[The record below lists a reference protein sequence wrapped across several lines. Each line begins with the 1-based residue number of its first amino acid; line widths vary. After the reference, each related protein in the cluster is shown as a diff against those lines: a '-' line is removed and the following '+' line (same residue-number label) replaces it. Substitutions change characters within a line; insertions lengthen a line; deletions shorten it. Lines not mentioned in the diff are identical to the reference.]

1 MAYSRD
7 MHLHKWASQ
16 TVRLCLMEKKTKKT
30 WRLSSGVRLFSF
42 CFVLVCGNSRYPS
55 RSNCAVSRRQQR
67 RLPCFISVNALLS
80 DMMYADVHENICAA
94 APWHHKCPIGGVRRK
109 GHVIATYSVI
119 RRAECH
125 CIPGVT
131 SKMEK
136 KNSSLTSSFC
146 FVLCFALCG
155 NVCVRL
161 SAKSLSSHLSLLQT
175 LLTFVLLE
183 REGSDGISRR
193 PSRREGW
200 WRWRQL
206 REAGQMG
213 QGSRPCPTTP
223 PSRPSAS
230 LPLVFTLLLF
240 LYFFFLV
247 QVLL

>member
-7 MHLHKWASQ
+7 MHLHKWTSQ
-16 TVRLCLMEKKTKKT
+16 IVRLCLMEKKHSVYQVE
-30 WRLSSGVRLFSF
+30 WGFFF
-42 CFVLVCGNSRYPS
+42 CFVLACGNSRYPS
-55 RSNCAVSRRQQR
+55 RSSCAVSRREQS
-67 RLPCFISVNALLS
+67 RLPCFISANALLS
-80 DMMYADVHENICAA
+80 DMMYADVHENICTV
-94 APWHHKCPIGGVRRK
+94 APWHHKCPIGEVGRK

-125 CIPGVT
+125 YIPGVT

-136 KNSSLTSSFC
+136 ILLWPQVS
-146 FVLCFALCG
+146 VLFFLPCVGMSACG
-155 NVCVRL
+155 CQL
-161 SAKSLSSHLSLLQT
+161 KAWAPTCPPLQT
-175 LLTFVLLE
+175 LLTSVLLE

-240 LYFFFLV
+240 LFFFLV